1 MQNNKHLENSFF
13 QVPAVKN
20 SVFLPPEYE
29 ITHGG
34 FNMTLGKKIYT
45 LRTKM
50 GLTQEQLAEQ
60 LGVSRQSISKYEYGQ
75 STPELEKI
83 KMLAAIFGTTPD
95 SLINDEIDITEQ
107 EKVETD
113 SDNVTDNNTSKDTNF
128 ISGQD
133 TDSPSFLEMESA
145 IETLTEKVDSLQ
157 AQCDHLNKSYKKN
170 SKVIAFVSIC
180 FCISSCIISSTISSF
195 SSRIGHVENAPA
207 TQTYYTDSPY
217 EEDLIDETFSSYDF
231 SVKNYNLENNTI
243 DYYITCKPIKYTD
256 NTTISAI
263 ITFDNGEQYTG
274 TLSENTG
281 IFRGSVSLPL
291 SEDNFQVGIIINND
305 GEKQNID
312 IPYSENLLSYV
323 DWNPALSILPTISE
337 NQKNNTM
344 LFSGE
349 AYIQTDD
356 QADIKTTLSSITD
369 VKLVFCTK
377 NYLLFEQTL
386 TDSELKELQKGEPVD
401 IDYKF
406 EYKNDGDYVDLYEV
420 PIQIYLEYQNTM
432 IHKKIR
438 VSINGD
444 SGCNLDIFTSSDSSY
459 DFYINNYPDP
469 SDEESYMKRMII
481 ENDNKESDKQPITV
495 KQGVTI
501 KPGSDTEN

>member
-1 MQNNKHLENSFF
+1 
-13 QVPAVKN
+13 
-20 SVFLPPEYE
+20 
-29 ITHGG
+29 
-34 FNMTLGKKIYT
+34 MTLGKKIYT

-95 SLINDEIDITEQ
+95 SLINDEIDITKQ
-107 EKVETD
+107 KKVVAD

-133 TDSPSFLEMESA
+133 TDSPSFLKMESA
-145 IETLTEKVDSLQ
+145 IETLTEKVYSLQ
-157 AQCDHLNKSYKKN
+157 TQCDHLHKSYKKN
-170 SKVIAFVSIC
+170 SMVIAFVSIC
-180 FCISSCIISSTISSF
+180 LCIISCVISFTIF
-195 SSRIGHVENAPA
+195 SLLSRIGDVENTPD
-207 TQTYYTDSPY
+207 TETYYTDSPY
-217 EEDLIDETFSSYDF
+217 EEDLIYETFSSYDF
-231 SVKNYNLENNTI
+231 SVKDYNLENNTI
-243 DYYITCKPIKYTD
+243 DYFITCKPINYTD

-281 IFRGSVSLPL
+281 TFSGSVSLPL
-291 SEDNFQVGIIINND
+291 SENNFQVGIIINND
-305 GEKQNID
+305 GEKRNID
-312 IPYSENLLSYV
+312 ISYSENLLSYV
-323 DWNPALSILPTISE
+323 DWNPALIIFPTISE

-344 LFSGE
+344 LFSGDS
-349 AYIQTDD
+349 YIWTDD

-369 VKLVFCTK
+369 VKLVFCRK
-377 NYLLFEQTL
+377 DHVLFEQTL
-386 TDSELKELQKGEPVD
+386 TDSQLKELQKGESVD
-401 IDYKF
+401 IPYQF

-420 PIQIYLEYQNTM
+420 PVQIYIEYQNTM

-459 DFYINNYPDP
+459 DFYINNDPDP
-469 SDEESYMKRMII
+469 SEQSYLKRTII
-481 ENDNKESDKQPITV
+481 ENDNTKSDKQPVMITPD
-495 KQGVTI
+495 VTI
-501 KPGSDTEN
+501 KQGSDTEN